1 MKFNVNQQDLQ
12 QALNF
17 CQGVVEKRSTL
28 PILSNILME
37 VKNSEMVLTA
47 TDLDLI
53 FIHKINQVEVLEE
66 GRTTSQ
72 LSIMYDIIRKFTS
85 GKKINLTLTDTS
97 KLHVESDK
105 SIFNLNC
112 IDPSE
117 FPLTE
122 ENFNENEFFVKSKE
136 LLKLLNKCKFSL
148 SNDETRHYLSGI
160 YIHQT
165 EFEDKNYLTAV
176 ATDSH
181 RMSISKIRLEKKIDF
196 EPIILPKK
204 TIFQLCSLLD
214 NYDGEVKISNIKSKI
229 KFELSNSILIS
240 KLIDGKFPNYI
251 QVIPK
256 NNEKKLEI
264 DLKLFLNS
272 VDRVASVSL
281 DRKDGVKFNLQKD
294 TLNLSVNN
302 TNSGDGKETLAVK
315 FDHNLE
321 ISFNSRYLI
330 DVASQ
335 LDGDKI
341 TIFFND
347 TGSPALI
354 KDPGDFDS
362 IFVVMPMKG

>member
-1 MKFNVNQQDLQ
+1 
-12 QALNF
+12 
-17 CQGVVEKRSTL
+17 
-28 PILSNILME
+28 
-37 VKNSEMVLTA
+37 MVLTA

-214 NYDGEVKISNIKSKI
+214 NYDGEVKISNIKSKK

-256 NNEKKLEI
+256 NNQKKLEI
-264 DLKLFLNS
+264 DLKLFLGS

-281 DRKDGVKFNLQKD
+281 DRKDGVKFNLTKD
-294 TLNLSVNN
+294 VLNLSVNN
-302 TNSGDGKETLAVK
+302 TNSGDGNETLSVK
-315 FDHNLE
+315 FEHDLE

-335 LDGDKI
+335 LDGNKI
-341 TIFFND
+341 EIFFND

-362 IFVVMPMKG
+362 IYVVMPMKG